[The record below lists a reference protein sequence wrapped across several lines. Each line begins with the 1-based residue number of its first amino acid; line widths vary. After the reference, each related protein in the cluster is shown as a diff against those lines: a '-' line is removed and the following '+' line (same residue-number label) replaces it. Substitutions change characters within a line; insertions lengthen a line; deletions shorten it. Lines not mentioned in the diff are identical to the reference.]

1 MSTIFED
8 TVTLDASSDG
18 EEDDNEG
25 LLLSTVLKL
34 RVALLE
40 MFQMES
46 TEYQEESDRQSKNKW
61 HP

>member
-18 EEDDNEG
+18 EEDVNEG

-34 RVALLE
+34 RAVLLE
-40 MFQMES
+40 MPPNPLKAPLS
-46 TEYQEESDRQSKNKW
+46 TRI
-61 HP
+61 